1 MLEFTNTNNFF
12 NLNKFENNNKICYAD
27 SRIMVIYIF
36 INFIIRR
43 KLTKTISIKF
53 RQLTAF

>member
-36 INFIIRR
+36 IIFIIRR